1 MTVKSNAAQVPLE
14 KAPQGPGSSATD
26 RVTSARRRLWLA
38 VGAFVVFL
46 VLWQSGVLT
55 DLLYPLRLFVSL
67 VHELGHGLT
76 AVLTGGS
83 FLNVVVFPDGAGLAT
98 TSGGSSFLLPQMGYL
113 GAALFGA
120 VLLALTNT
128 VRDVRPIAYGVAA
141 LIGFGVVFFTGQGG
155 LVAVLMIGAV
165 LAWSVAAAVYR
176 TRALFQIVAIVGMVA
191 AILIAW
197 GDVALRIGLIAA
209 AAIALIGTFAPRPVT
224 TLVLNFLALVV
235 GLDVF
240 LDITYLLQAPG
251 ASVGPIPN
259 DAAAMARETGLPTV
273 FWVLLWVGLALVMN
287 GIAVYV
293 AFIRPARRP
302 RPSLVP
308 AARERSAR

>member
-1 MTVKSNAAQVPLE
+1 MSTQLESHPTPLPVEDRTPQMTLAA
-14 KAPQGPGSSATD
+14 D

-38 VGAFVVFL
+38 IGAFVVFL
-46 VLWQSGVLT
+46 VLWQSGALAN
-55 DLLYPLRLFVSL
+55 LLYPLRLFVSL

-76 AVLTGGS
+76 AILTGGRFLS
-83 FLNVVVFPDGAGLAT
+83 FEVFPNGAGLAST
-98 TSGGSSFLLPQMGYL
+98 IDGSSFLVPQMGYL

-128 VRDVRPIAYGVAA
+128 VRDVRPVAYGVAA
-141 LIGFGVVFFTGQGG
+141 LVGFGVVFFTGQGG

-165 LAWSVAAAVYR
+165 LAWALAASIYR
-176 TRALFQIVAIVGMVA
+176 LRALFQIVAIVGMVA
-191 AILIAW
+191 AIMITW

-209 AAIALIGTFAPRPVT
+209 ATIGLVATFAPRPVT
-224 TLVLNFLALVV
+224 TVLLNFLALVV

-259 DAAAMARETGLPTV
+259 DAAAMARETGLPTL
-273 FWVLLWVGLALVMN
+273 FWALLWVGLALVMN

-293 AFIRPARRP
+293 AFIRPARRAPPPSAP
-302 RPSLVP
+302 R
-308 AARERSAR
+308 